1 MSDHG
6 ADIIIK
12 GANEYKKEL
21 SSTAEGNITR
31 IKNALASFE
40 DHVETY
46 TEKVNA
52 EKKNLEV
59 NMKQFAEPFQY
70 EVNLRLGKKSK
81 LTDDRM
87 IDSICTS
94 DERLED
100 LLMEIGR
107 RLKEERIKK
116 GYSVSELS
124 QLSGVAAT
132 IIYRI
137 ESSINTVGLRSLLR
151 LMWSLN
157 VSPAQL
163 IPFDEYAHSKTFGDV
178 IEEMTSNLSPKQK
191 QYLLKVIITD
201 IGFCLL
207 YTSPSP
213 RDCS

>member
-1 MSDHG
+1 M
-6 ADIIIK
+6 IIFVCNTKYYKLILKYYVVK
-12 GANEYKKEL
+12 G
-21 SSTAEGNITR
+21 
-31 IKNALASFE
+31 
-40 DHVETY
+40 
-46 TEKVNA
+46 
-52 EKKNLEV
+52 
-59 NMKQFAEPFQY
+59 
-70 EVNLRLGKKSK
+70 VNLRLGKKSK

-100 LLMEIGR
+100 FLMEIGR
-107 RLKEERIKK
+107 RLKKERIKK

-137 ESSINTVGLRSLLR
+137 ESSANSVGLRSLLR

-191 QYLLKVIITD
+191 QYLLKVIDEVERT
-201 IGFCLL
+201 GEANLE
-207 YTSPSP
+207 
-213 RDCS
+213 